1 MIISIPIILCV
12 NRLRGEEKRGRLEQ
26 VLALSQPRTVL
37 FGCYILIALAQTV
50 VLALV
55 NGLGLYAA
63 GSSTGLV
70 EFGPLMAS
78 AFVFLP
84 AMFVMIG
91 FTALL
96 VGWLPKLTPLV
107 WVLYG
112 YSFTMFLFAR
122 LFDVPDWVLRISPFA
137 SIPQIPV
144 AELTVAP
151 LIVQCVITAV
161 FIAAGLY
168 GFTKRDSK

>member
-1 MIISIPIILCV
+1 
-12 NRLRGEEKRGRLEQ
+12 
-26 VLALSQPRTVL
+26 VLAFLN
-37 FGCYILIALAQTV
+37 A
-50 VLALV
+50 
-55 NGLGLYAA
+55 LGLYAA
-63 GSSTGLV
+63 GSGTGLV
-70 EFGPLMAS
+70 EFGTLMAS

-122 LFDVPDWVLRISPFA
+122 LFNVPGWVLKISPFEN
-137 SIPQIPV
+137 IPQIPV
-144 AELTVAP
+144 AELTVMP
-151 LIVQCVITAV
+151 LVVLCVITAV
-161 FIAAGLY
+161 LIAAGLY